1 MRLKKDSIIPWGCV
15 FKITFPNGKIYI
27 GSDTARTARLDFFK
41 YFGSPLKAKTEMLSE
56 LGEYL
61 DGELA
66 YVLKKEILHSEKDVR
81 VGDIL
86 SIEQKFISSL
96 HAKDPEV
103 GYNR

>member
-1 MRLKKDSIIPWGCV
+1 V
-15 FKITFPNGKIYI
+15 FKITFPNDKIYV

-41 YFGSPLKAKTEMLSE
+41 YFGSPLKAKTEMLYE

-66 YVLKKEILHSEKDVR
+66 YVLKKEILYSEKDVR

-86 SIEQKFISSL
+86 RIEQEFISSL
-96 HAKDPEV
+96 HAKDSEV